1 MPVNVIY
8 NKKFLKDLALLP
20 SKQRIKVE
28 KLVFQE
34 IPAYE
39 HLSEIKNLKKL
50 QGYELYFRIRVGD
63 YRIGLKIENQNLVF
77 ERILHRKDIYNL
89 FP

>member
-1 MPVNVIY
+1 MQVIY
-8 NKKFLKDLALLP
+8 NKKFLKDLASVP

-34 IPAYE
+34 ILIFNT
-39 HLSEIKNLKKL
+39 LSEIKNLKKL
-50 QGYELYFRIRVGD
+50 QGYELYYRIRTGD
-63 YRIGLKIENQNLVF
+63 YRIGLKFENEVLIL